1 MIHEQQQISGGGC
14 FKVEYI
20 IYQHYLPP
28 IKSMISPCAYLQLKI
43 NLKMLFLETLYPKQR
58 GFLFTRT
65 HDLK

>member
-1 MIHEQQQISGGGC
+1 MNNRFRGGGC
-14 FKVEYI
+14 FKAEYT
-20 IYQHYLPP
+20 IYQRYLPP

-43 NLKMLFLETLYPKQR
+43 NLKMLFLEALYPKQR